1 MLNNHLKFAIRM
13 FLKDGIYPWLN
24 VLGLA
29 LGISCGILVLL
40 YLQYDLTYDQHHKG
54 HQQIHRL
61 VNHLQATGA
70 SFDVAQTAREL
81 APLLKDEYPEVKNY
95 VRFERFYNPMLKH
108 TSGTGE
114 ETLEYVDKVYQTD
127 SSVLS
132 VFTHEFIEGDPTTAL
147 AAPNKMIIT
156 DKVARIFFGNGS
168 ALNKEI
174 SIDDSEPYEITGVI
188 KELPGNTH
196 LKYDVLVSQLPLDR
210 EWIRGQ
216 EAVRVSEGFWNPK
229 TYSYLVF
236 RDAYKAKNFYDK
248 FPQIYETHFKAFGDQ
263 IEGKVDMDL
272 EPLAEIHFTSKKG
285 GDLPQG
291 NIYYTYTFA
300 AIGLFI
306 ILLACINYVNMA
318 TSRAINRAGEIAMR
332 KVLGHSKS
340 KLFIS
345 ILSEAFVLAFIALL
359 LALLICVLVI
369 YATPLENL
377 LGKQLELDF
386 FRNPTLLI
394 GSIVLTIIISLLSGF
409 YPALYLPS
417 IAIVKA
423 LKGKISSQS
432 GGQILRKSLI
442 VFQFVISIFVII
454 CTFLMEKQIEF
465 LRDMDLGF
473 ESENVMLIPI
483 QDTLVVNQMET
494 IKAEY
499 KRLPGVQQVTTAY
512 GVPGMG
518 YGGSVFWVET
528 KEDGMVQQSINTI
541 WAGEEYIETMGIELI
556 QGRNFHKNSEA
567 DRNLRVL
574 VNEVTVDVMNWGD
587 SAVGKKIKWFH
598 GENEGEVI
606 GVVKNFNYNSLHN
619 KVDPLLIGLSDN
631 SGGYLHLKVN
641 SNNLRGTMSDIETMW
656 KKFDPN
662 HPYQYHFLDQ
672 NFNEQYE
679 ADEIQQRLV
688 GTLSYLCIFISILGL
703 VGLAAFT
710 AGQKTKEI
718 GVRKVLGASS
728 NSIIGL
734 FSKDYIKLILIAFI
748 VAVPVANYII
758 SEWLSSFAY
767 QVQIRWYNF
776 LLPGLIV
783 LLVAMITVWL
793 QTSKAANANPVRALR
808 SE

>member
-1 MLNNHLKFAIRM
+1 M
-13 FLKDGIYPWLN
+13 
-24 VLGLA
+24 
-29 LGISCGILVLL
+29 
-40 YLQYDLTYDQHHKG
+40 
-54 HQQIHRL
+54 
-61 VNHLQATGA
+61 
-70 SFDVAQTAREL
+70 
-81 APLLKDEYPEVKNY
+81 
-95 VRFERFYNPMLKH
+95 
-108 TSGTGE
+108 
-114 ETLEYVDKVYQTD
+114 
-127 SSVLS
+127 
-132 VFTHEFIEGDPTTAL
+132 
-147 AAPNKMIIT
+147 
-156 DKVARIFFGNGS
+156 
-168 ALNKEI
+168 
-174 SIDDSEPYEITGVI
+174 
-188 KELPGNTH
+188 
-196 LKYDVLVSQLPLDR
+196 
-210 EWIRGQ
+210 
-216 EAVRVSEGFWNPK
+216 
-229 TYSYLVF
+229 
-236 RDAYKAKNFYDK
+236 
-248 FPQIYETHFKAFGDQ
+248 
-263 IEGKVDMDL
+263 
-272 EPLAEIHFTSKKG
+272 
-285 GDLPQG
+285 
-291 NIYYTYTFA
+291 
-300 AIGLFI
+300 
-306 ILLACINYVNMA
+306 
-318 TSRAINRAGEIAMR
+318 
-332 KVLGHSKS
+332 
-340 KLFIS
+340 
-345 ILSEAFVLAFIALL
+345 
-359 LALLICVLVI
+359 
-369 YATPLENL
+369 
-377 LGKQLELDF
+377 
-386 FRNPTLLI
+386 
-394 GSIVLTIIISLLSGF
+394 SGF

-432 GGQILRKSLI
+432 GGQSLRKSLI

-541 WAGEEYIETMGIELI
+541 WAGEEYIETMGIELT

-631 SGGYLHLKVN
+631 SGGYLHLRVN